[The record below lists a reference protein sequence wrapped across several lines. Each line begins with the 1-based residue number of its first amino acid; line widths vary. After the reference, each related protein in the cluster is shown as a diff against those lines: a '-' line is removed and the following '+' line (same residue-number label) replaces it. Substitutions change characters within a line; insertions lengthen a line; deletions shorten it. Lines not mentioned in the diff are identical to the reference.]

1 MKSRLAGMTAL
12 CTANPYPVI
21 KVGDAKPNPD
31 SKLVKEYRDR
41 NEAMDQNLNPKFFRI
56 FELDAK
62 FPDDWKLEISIWDKG
77 AFSFTD

>member
-1 MKSRLAGMTAL
+1 MTAL

-21 KVGDAKPNPD
+21 RVGDAKVNPE

-77 AFSFTD
+77 AFAFTD